1 MKAERLPICSGG
13 IAVKTKLLGV
23 VAALGWRRKRSI
35 RRIPLAAAAAALTV
49 LFGVVNEASAT
60 TYTIDIDYDLLTGSI
75 SPPSTAGF
83 TEFESANI
91 AVNLPTLFAGD
102 AINTTINF
110 TQGLALTVSG
120 SGSQLFNGFFTNNS
134 ANGIVSQVSQ
144 LSLLKAKGDIL
155 TPAVVTG
162 SSSCATCVGW
172 SINANFTDTSFSFRG
187 LTVLTTILSMPQPF
201 APDEMHFQVWA
212 LPGTVDITHGA
223 SDVSATPLP
232 AALPLFATGLGAMGF
247 LGWRRKRKAQAA
259 A

>member
-1 MKAERLPICSGG
+1 MRLLS
-13 IAVKTKLLGV
+13 
-23 VAALGWRRKRSI
+23 
-35 RRIPLAAAAAALTV
+35 AAAALTA
-49 LFGVVNEASAT
+49 LFGVNEASAT
-60 TYTIDIDYDLLTGSI
+60 TYTIGIDYNLLTGSI
-75 SPPSTAGF
+75 SGF

-91 AVNLPTLFAGD
+91 ALNLPTLYAGD
-102 AINTTINF
+102 EINTTINF
-110 TQGLALTVSG
+110 THGLALTVSG

-162 SSSCATCVGW
+162 NSSCSTCVGW

-187 LTVLTTILSMPQPF
+187 LTVLTTILSIPQPF

-223 SDVSATPLP
+223 SDVSAVPLRPLP
-232 AALPLFATGLGAMGF
+232 VALQLFLGALGL
-247 LGWRRKRKAQAA
+247 LGWRRKRKAAA
-259 A
+259 ALAAP

>member
-1 MKAERLPICSGG
+1 MKTRLLS
-13 IAVKTKLLGV
+13 
-23 VAALGWRRKRSI
+23 
-35 RRIPLAAAAAALTV
+35 AAAALTV
-49 LFGVVNEASAT
+49 LFGVNEVSAT
-60 TYTIDIDYDLLTGSI
+60 TYTIDIDYNLLTGSI

-110 TQGLALTVSG
+110 TRGLALTLNDPG
-120 SGSQLFNGFFTNNS
+120 LGSQLFNGLFTNNS
-134 ANGIVSQVSQ
+134 ANGIVSQISQ

-162 SSSCATCVGW
+162 NSFCATCVGW

-187 LTVLTTILSMPQPF
+187 LTVLTTILSIPQPF
-201 APDEMHFQVWA
+201 APDEMHFQVWG
-212 LPGTVDITHGA
+212 LPGTVEITRGA
-223 SDVSATPLP
+223 SSNSVQLP
-232 AALPLFATGLGAMGF
+232 AALLLSDGLATPLVVGVPGPIAGAGLPGILFAGGGLLAW
-247 LGWRRKRKAQAA
+247 WRRKKAQAA